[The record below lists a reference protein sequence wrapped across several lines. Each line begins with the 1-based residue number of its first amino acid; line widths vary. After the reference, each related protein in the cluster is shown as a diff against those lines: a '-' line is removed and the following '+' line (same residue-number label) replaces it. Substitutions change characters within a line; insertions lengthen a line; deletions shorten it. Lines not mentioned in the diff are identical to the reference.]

1 MRGRRYGAWETAAV
15 DLPDHDAIRQALPE
29 EATGAPKA
37 RDFTL
42 FARLRGEI
50 ASAPR
55 EICRPEKPRMLPV
68 WQHGRNFFEV
78 AEARAGYSQI
88 RGYSQRKW

>member
-1 MRGRRYGAWETAAV
+1 MWETAAV
-15 DLPDHDAIRQALPE
+15 DLPDHDAIRQAPRE
-29 EATGAPKA
+29 EATGAPNA

-42 FARLRGEI
+42 FTRRRGEI
-50 ASAPR
+50 ASALR

-68 WQHGRNFFEV
+68 WQHGSDFFDV
-78 AEARAGYSQI
+78 AEARAGYSPI